1 MNRQDQS
8 IEQLYQTLTKAA
20 LTGKKG
26 VLPKRHEQLDCLLH
40 PEAYAP
46 VWHRGACTCREEDT
60 SPCQKACLY
69 QAIRRDETGKIIID
83 PKACTGCEACIDACQ
98 GEQLLASRD
107 TPAML
112 LRMKEHTG
120 PVYAMVAPAF
130 LGQFGKATPGQLRTA
145 FKQLGFQGMVEV
157 AAFADILTMKEALE
171 FDANIHTDRDFLLT
185 SCCCPLWISMIR
197 KVYAQLIPHVPG
209 SVSPMVACGR
219 VIKRLHENAMT
230 VFIGPCLA
238 KKAEAREEDIKDA
251 VDFVLTFREVEDL
264 FAFAKI
270 HPETLAEDNKDH
282 SSAAGRIYTR
292 TGGVSQ
298 AVKASVKRLRPDDP
312 VQVRAVQA
320 DGVPG
325 CRALLDQLQNGEIS
339 ANFLEG
345 MGCVGGCVGGPRA
358 IVDRQEGTKNVNRY
372 AAEAPYQTPMENPY
386 VVELLRRLGCETIEQ
401 LLSQSELF
409 ERHFS

>member
-1 MNRQDQS
+1 MSSWIAYCTQRHMRRYG
-8 IEQLYQTLTKAA
+8 IGERVPAGRKTL
-20 LTGKKG
+20 
-26 VLPKRHEQLDCLLH
+26 
-40 PEAYAP
+40 
-46 VWHRGACTCREEDT
+46 
-60 SPCQKACLY
+60 PCQKACLY

-238 KKAEAREEDIKDA
+238 KKAEAREE
-251 VDFVLTFREVEDL
+251 VLSTNHCQL
-264 FAFAKI
+264 TL
-270 HPETLAEDNKDH
+270 TLAIRG
-282 SSAAGRIYTR
+282 ALPVLR
-292 TGGVSQ
+292 
-298 AVKASVKRLRPDDP
+298 SVTY
-312 VQVRAVQA
+312 
-320 DGVPG
+320 
-325 CRALLDQLQNGEIS
+325 C
-339 ANFLEG
+339 
-345 MGCVGGCVGGPRA
+345 
-358 IVDRQEGTKNVNRY
+358 
-372 AAEAPYQTPMENPY
+372 
-386 VVELLRRLGCETIEQ
+386 
-401 LLSQSELF
+401 
-409 ERHFS
+409 

>member
-26 VLPKRHEQLDCLLH
+26 VLPKHHEQLDCLLH

-46 VWHRGACTCREEDT
+46 VWHRGACTCREEGA

-120 PVYAMVAPAF
+120 PVYAMV
-130 LGQFGKATPGQLRTA
+130 
-145 FKQLGFQGMVEV
+145 EV

-185 SCCCPLWISMIR
+185 SCCCPLWIAMIR
-197 KVYAQLIPHVPG
+197 KVYAQLMPHVPG
-209 SVSPMVACGR
+209 SVSPMVVCGR
-219 VIKRLHENAMT
+219 VIKRLHKNAMT

-270 HPETLAEDNKDH
+270 HPETLAEDDKEH
-282 SSAAGRIYTR
+282 SSAAGRIYAR

-325 CRALLDQLQNGEIS
+325 CRALLEQLQNGEIS

-358 IVDRQEGTKNVNRY
+358 IVDRQEGAENVERY

-386 VVELLRRLGCETIEQ
+386 VVELLRRLGYETIEQ
-401 LLSQSELF
+401 LLSQSEMF

>member
-1 MNRQDQS
+1 MNRQDQT

-20 LTGKKG
+20 LTGQKG
-26 VLPKRHEQLDCLLH
+26 VLPKRHAQLDCLLH

-46 VWHRGACTCREEDT
+46 VWHRGACTCEED
-60 SPCQKACLY
+60 SPPCQRACLY
-69 QAIRRDETGKIIID
+69 QAIRKDETGKIIID
-83 PKACTGCEACIDACQ
+83 PKACTGCERCIDACR
-98 GEQLLASRD
+98 GDQLLASRD

-145 FKQLGFQGMVEV
+145 FKQLGFTGMVEV
-157 AAFADILTMKEALE
+157 AAFADILTLKEALE

-185 SCCCPLWISMIR
+185 SCCCPLWIAMIR

-238 KKAEAREEDIKDA
+238 KKAEAREEDIRDA
-251 VDFVLTFREVEDL
+251 VDFVLTFREVQDL
-264 FAFAKI
+264 FAFAKLR
-270 HPETLAEDNKDH
+270 PETLEEDEKEH
-282 SSAAGRIYTR
+282 SSAAGRIYAK
-292 TGGVSQ
+292 TGGVSR
-298 AVKASVKRLRPDDP
+298 AVQASVKRLRPHDP
-312 VQVRAVQA
+312 IQVHAVQA
-320 DGVPG
+320 DGITG
-325 CRALLDQLQNGEIS
+325 CRALLERLQKGEIS

-358 IVDRQEGTKNVNRY
+358 IVDRQQGAKHVERY
-372 AAEAPYQTPMENPY
+372 AAEAPYPTPMENPY
-386 VVELLRRLGCETIEQ
+386 VVELLSRLGFETIEQ